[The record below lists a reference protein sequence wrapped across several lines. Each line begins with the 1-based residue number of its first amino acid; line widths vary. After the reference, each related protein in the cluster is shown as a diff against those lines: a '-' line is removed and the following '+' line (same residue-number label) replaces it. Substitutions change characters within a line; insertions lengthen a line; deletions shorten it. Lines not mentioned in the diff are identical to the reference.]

1 MGISIQKRQH
11 ISVIFN
17 PTAGGR
23 RHRRLQAVIALLQ
36 GSGCVVTLHPTTGQ
50 GDAES
55 LAREVKG
62 GDVIVAAGGDGTI
75 NEVVNGLVG
84 RDTPLALLPMGTANV
99 VAAEIGLSVAPQQIA
114 ETILRGPTQKICLGR
129 VGGRANGR
137 VFIAMVGAGHDA
149 RVVAG
154 VNLGLKRLL
163 GKGAY
168 LVEAIRQLIQ
178 GGDYLLDVTVD
189 GVDYRAASVIVANGR
204 YYAGRYVLDPSAK
217 ITQPVLHVCLFERPG
232 RWNLVRYSAALFSN
246 RIASLSGF
254 RVVTGTR
261 ASISGK
267 TGEPV
272 QVDGDVL
279 ACLPANIE
287 VVPNAINLVM
297 PIAPLTD
304 LAGK

>member
-287 VVPNAINLVM
+287 VVPNAIKLVM